1 MWPEILQ
8 NLHPFPVALNPAPAD
23 IVAAFQQQGWPVAG
37 GLPVRVVAL
46 LGSCGT
52 GAYPEC
58 PNFPD
63 WHAEQDP
70 EDLEELGRYWWCD
83 FDLIDRTGAASR
95 LRMVFNEGDT
105 DCNDGIWGAVWD
117 RATGARVADLTS
129 SGDSEGT
136 VAVVSEAHAGAYA
149 AHGLP
154 VPVANEAFPASHLPC
169 GELLYA
175 TGSELEHLIGVAVR
189 WCSAHR

>member
-8 NLHPFPVALNPAPAD
+8 HLHPFAVPLNPAPAG
-23 IVAAFQQQGWPVAG
+23 IVAAFAQQGWPVAG

-46 LGSCGT
+46 LGSCDT
-52 GAYPEC
+52 VAYLEC

-70 EDLEELGRYWWCD
+70 EVLEEVGRYWWCD
-83 FDLIDRTGAASR
+83 FDLIDRTGAAAQ
-95 LRMVFNEGDT
+95 LRMVFNEGDS

-129 SGDSEGT
+129 TGDSEGT
-136 VAVVSEAHAGAYA
+136 VTASGPLAYVP
-149 AHGLP
+149 HGLP
-154 VPVANEAFPASHLPC
+154 VPVDNDTFPAFPLPC
-169 GELLYA
+169 GELFYA
-175 TGSELEHLIGVAVR
+175 TDSEVERLIGVAVR

>member
-8 NLHPFPVALNPAPAD
+8 HLYPFPVPLNPAPAD
-23 IVAAFQQQGWPVAG
+23 IVAAFEHRGWPVAG

-70 EDLEELGRYWWCD
+70 EDLEEMGRYWWCD
-83 FDLIDRTGAASR
+83 LDLIDRTGAAAR

-129 SGDSEGT
+129 TGDSEGT
-136 VAVVSEAHAGAYA
+136 VTARGPLAYA
-149 AHGLP
+149 PHGLP
-154 VPVANEAFPASHLPC
+154 VPVDNEAFPASQLPC

-175 TGSELEHLIGVAVR
+175 TGSEVEHLIGVAVR
-189 WCSAHR
+189 WCSAHRWPA